1 MTAPFIDYLLSDEQA
16 SAIATEQM
24 LSEFGVDERL
34 DGLAEFAFH
43 VGTRRRGGFAAGKRT

>member
-24 LSEFGVDERL
+24 LSEFGVAHFFLRSIRL
-34 DGLAEFAFH
+34 
-43 VGTRRRGGFAAGKRT
+43 T